1 MKKVVLEVN
10 GHPHEVL
17 AGPQEVLL
25 DYLRQRLD
33 LTGAKQS
40 CDRLG
45 QCGACTVIVDGK
57 AVLSCLVKLISL
69 DGFRV
74 ITVEGLGTPDN
85 PHLIQ
90 HAFVLAGAV
99 QCGLCTPGL
108 IMASKALLD
117 RNPDPDEAAI
127 KKALRRNLCRCTP
140 SGPISVSGSH
150 RSRATRRRRF
160 IFAGRCATSPAC
172 ASPCS

>member
-45 QCGACTVIVDGK
+45 QCGACTSSWT
-57 AVLSCLVKLISL
+57 A
-69 DGFRV
+69 
-74 ITVEGLGTPDN
+74 
-85 PHLIQ
+85 
-90 HAFVLAGAV
+90 
-99 QCGLCTPGL
+99 
-108 IMASKALLD
+108 
-117 RNPDPDEAAI
+117 
-127 KKALRRNLCRCTP
+127 RRCCH
-140 SGPISVSGSH
+140 VW
-150 RSRATRRRRF
+150 
-160 IFAGRCATSPAC
+160 
-172 ASPCS
+172 